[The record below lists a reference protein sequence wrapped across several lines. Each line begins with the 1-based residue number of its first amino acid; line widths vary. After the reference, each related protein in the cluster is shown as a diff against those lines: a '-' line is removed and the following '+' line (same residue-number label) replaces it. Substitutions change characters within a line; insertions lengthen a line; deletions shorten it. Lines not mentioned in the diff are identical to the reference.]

1 MDDAVRNLAQLAVL
15 ALAGRKTEG
24 RLADG
29 ERIYR
34 IARENGLS
42 GLVFPALGDDC
53 LDADVRGM
61 FRTDWLRYQAK
72 DVAQKAA
79 IEEIERVLTDAGID
93 RLYLKGTVLKDCYP
107 ASYMRSM
114 GDIDILFRPEDVD
127 RVHAILVKD
136 LGYKAF
142 GDSAA
147 HDILGKDRDVMVE
160 AHRSIDVESGEERW
174 RIFADPWRHAREVEN
189 RRFAFEPEYFLL
201 HLLRHLHKHLL
212 SSGIGLRSVLDIGLY
227 CSKYEQ
233 KMDTEIL
240 RDYLRSANLETFFG
254 HVLVLCRKL
263 FEFDGMDGFHQTG
276 SDEETFVDE
285 MVSYIALSG
294 VHGKAEGAN
303 PQAVGLAKHAMN
315 SEKTGKGMRGY
326 LLHTLFPSRELLM
339 YRYRYLQKHRWLL
352 PWAWISRIFFKLTKD
367 RKRTQR
373 QLENL
378 RVTDEEIASRSAFF
392 QKMGL

>member
-1 MDDAVRNLAQLAVL
+1 
-15 ALAGRKTEG
+15 
-24 RLADG
+24 
-29 ERIYR
+29 
-34 IARENGLS
+34 
-42 GLVFPALGDDC
+42 
-53 LDADVRGM
+53 
-61 FRTDWLRYQAK
+61 
-72 DVAQKAA
+72 
-79 IEEIERVLTDAGID
+79 
-93 RLYLKGTVLKDCYP
+93 
-107 ASYMRSM
+107 
-114 GDIDILFRPEDVD
+114 
-127 RVHAILVKD
+127 
-136 LGYKAF
+136 
-142 GDSAA
+142 
-147 HDILGKDRDVMVE
+147 
-160 AHRSIDVESGEERW
+160 
-174 RIFADPWRHAREVEN
+174 
-189 RRFAFEPEYFLL
+189 
-201 HLLRHLHKHLL
+201 
-212 SSGIGLRSVLDIGLY
+212 
-227 CSKYEQ
+227 
-233 KMDTEIL
+233 
-240 RDYLRSANLETFFG
+240 
-254 HVLVLCRKL
+254 
-263 FEFDGMDGFHQTG
+263 MDGFHQTG